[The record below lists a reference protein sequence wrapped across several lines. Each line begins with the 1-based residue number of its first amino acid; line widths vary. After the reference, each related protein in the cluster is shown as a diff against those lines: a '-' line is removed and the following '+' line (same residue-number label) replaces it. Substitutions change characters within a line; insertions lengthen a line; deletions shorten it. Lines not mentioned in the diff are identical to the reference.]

1 MVNYVPRGIPA
12 IAEPLPGI
20 QEPISIRQWQG
31 LNTFDPYSIAE
42 SQLTDMSNMST
53 SDYPALSVRTGFS
66 VLGTFGSRI
75 LGMGAWKSELHVIA
89 NDGGWHRWNGST
101 WTTLLTGLDTSAE
114 WSFTVFQGDE
124 WADINL
130 IGVNGIVAKRY
141 DGSTVVDLAGVP
153 AGAKYITTYEN
164 RMWVAFKNEIRA
176 CALDQPEKWDLF
188 EGTDEDSYGRVI
200 ESTRGENVNMLNGSL
215 TKLTIGMPNSLHE
228 LYGGVPSSFVTKLIT
243 DNVGVLN
250 NKSVSAQDGIMR
262 IIDQRAI
269 YDYAGGNLPNQ
280 EFSQIVGGYL
290 NSMDANTSSGSDP
303 DLMYFRTHTNEIMV
317 YDSRTG
323 VGCWSR
329 WTNIDPTFF
338 LLLDDV
344 MYIGDSLGRVLKLDS
359 STNDAGSPVSWS
371 FTTKPFTNPTM
382 SQRQRW
388 LKLWLYAEI
397 PVGTTINIYLSTT
410 KDGNDFTLVH
420 TVTGS
425 GSKVERI
432 IIPVRS
438 VVLENTV
445 RVKISGTGSAK
456 IHELVR
462 QIRQLSLF

>member
-1 MVNYVPRGIPA
+1 MN
-12 IAEPLPGI
+12 
-20 QEPISIRQWQG
+20 
-31 LNTFDPYSIAE
+31 
-42 SQLTDMSNMST
+42 
-53 SDYPALSVRTGFS
+53 
-66 VLGTFGSRI
+66 
-75 LGMGAWKSELHVIA
+75 
-89 NDGGWHRWNGST
+89 
-101 WTTLLTGLDTSAE
+101 TSAE
-114 WSFTVFQGDE
+114 WAFTVFQGSD

-141 DGSTVVDLAGVP
+141 DGSTVADLSGVP

-164 RMWVAFKNEIRA
+164 RLWVAFGNEIRA
-176 CALDQPEKWDLF
+176 CAVDQPEIWNDFADLD
-188 EGTDEDSYGRVI
+188 GSSYGKTI
-200 ESTRGENVNMLNGSL
+200 ESTRGENVNMLSGSL

-243 DNVGVLN
+243 DDIGVVN
-250 NKSVSAQDGIMR
+250 NKSASTQSGIMR
-262 IIDQRAI
+262 IIDQSAI

-290 NSMDANTSSGSDP
+290 SGMDTNAAAGSDP
-303 DLMYFRTHTNEIMV
+303 DLLYFRTHSNEIMV

-329 WTNIDPTFF
+329 WTGIDPTFY

-344 MYIGDSLGRVLKLDS
+344 MYIGDSLGRVLKLGA
-359 STNDAGSPVSWS
+359 STADAGTPISWS

-397 PVGTTINIYLSTT
+397 PTGTTVNVYLSTT
-410 KDGNDFTLVH
+410 KNGNDFNLVH
-420 TVTGS
+420 TVS
-425 GSKVERI
+425 GPLSVTDRI

-438 VVLENTV
+438 VVLQNTV
-445 RVKISGTGSAK
+445 RVKISGTGPAT

-462 QIRQLSLF
+462 EVRQLPLF

>member
-1 MVNYVPRGIPA
+1 MGKFVPRPIPE
-12 IAEPLPGI
+12 IAQPLPGI

-53 SDYPALSVRTGFS
+53 SDYPALSVRSGFS

-114 WSFTVFQGDE
+114 WSFTVFQGNLD
-124 WADINL
+124 DINL
-130 IGVNGIVAKRY
+130 IGVNGLVAKRY
-141 DGSTVVDLAGVP
+141 DGSTVVDLSGVP
-153 AGAKYITTYEN
+153 AGLKYITTYSN
-164 RMWVAFKNEIRA
+164 RIWGAVGKELHA
-176 CALDQPEKWDLF
+176 CALDQPESWTDF
-188 EGTDEDSYGRVI
+188 GGTDEDSFVKDM
-200 ESTRGENVNMLNGSL
+200 ESTRGEDINFLSGSL
-215 TKLTIGMPNSLHE
+215 SRLTIGLKNSIHE
-228 LYGGVPSSFVTKLIT
+228 LYGDLPSNFMVKLIV
-243 DNVGVLN
+243 DGVGVIN
-250 NKSVSAQDGIMR
+250 NKSSATQEGIMR
-262 IIDQRAI
+262 IIDERTI
-269 YDYAGGNLPNQ
+269 YDYAGGNLPSA
-280 EFSQIVGGYL
+280 EFSQIVGKYL
-290 NSMDANTSSGSDP
+290 SAMDTNVAAGSDP
-303 DLMYFRTHTNEIMV
+303 DRLYFRTHTNEIMV
-317 YDSRTG
+317 YDSRSG
-323 VGCWSR
+323 VNCWSR
-329 WTNIDPTFF
+329 WANIDPTFF
-338 LLLDDV
+338 YVLDDV

-397 PVGTTINIYLSTT
+397 PVGTTVNIYLSTT
-410 KDGNDFTLVH
+410 KDGNDFNLVH
-420 TVTGS
+420 TVTGT

-445 RVKISGTGSAK
+445 RVKISGTGPAK